1 VIAVDATRA
10 PIAGGLELTN
20 FGSSATA
27 AAAANTSTSSSNSS
41 ALNSSSGSSSGGVE
55 VLRGEQHTAR
65 VIWRPRKPGKLRE
78 TLHFKLDGKWPL
90 QVVVTGEALAA
101 GAAGRR
107 GSARG
112 RSTTSSSSGRA
123 APLQLYGYGGDPTDA
138 AATAIL
144 GKRRALSPD
153 GKENAAADAAAR
165 RAHMLQWSAEATKG
179 LRLSATS
186 VNTAANTSSS
196 ANSSKNQLDASGE
209 AEGGAQQPARK
220 KAKGLAGSSVNTSSS
235 NGNGGSSSAKTALLR
250 KSLHDK
256 RWAEKQAESFTAW
269 LNFALLPKAE
279 WGGSSDDS
287 DATPS
292 AAMNSTISNSSASGN
307 SSSSAVSQSM
317 FSKVRA
323 ARGEARARQRA
334 MLLYRSPEL
343 SGMRAAVADKV
354 CTLYPYTLDVYIR
367 VLCSSW
373 HVLLSSAKRPILY
386 SA

>member
-1 VIAVDATRA
+1 
-10 PIAGGLELTN
+10 
-20 FGSSATA
+20 
-27 AAAANTSTSSSNSS
+27 
-41 ALNSSSGSSSGGVE
+41 

-107 GSARG
+107 GSVRG
-112 RSTTSSSSGRA
+112 RSTASSSRA

-165 RAHMLQWSAEATKG
+165 RAHMLKWSAEATKG

-196 ANSSKNQLDASGE
+196 VNSSKNQLDASGE

-235 NGNGGSSSAKTALLR
+235 GSGISGSSSAKTALLR

-279 WGGSSDDS
+279 WGGSSDNS
-287 DATPS
+287 DTPPS
-292 AAMNSTISNSSASGN
+292 TTMNSTNNTGNNSVSN

-354 CTLYPYTLDVYIR
+354 CIHAYTQSIFTYPYFVVHSVCSFMITSPCTVLSLALIDVR
-367 VLCSSW
+367 T
-373 HVLLSSAKRPILY
+373 
-386 SA
+386 

>member
-1 VIAVDATRA
+1 VDATRA

-20 FGSSATA
+20 FGSSTA
-27 AAAANTSTSSSNSS
+27 AAASAASATNTTSSSSVPS
-41 ALNSSSGSSSGGVE
+41 TSGGVE

-101 GAAGRR
+101 GSAAGRR
-107 GSARG
+107 GSSARG
-112 RSTTSSSSGRA
+112 RAAAVSSRA

-165 RAHMLQWSAEATKG
+165 RAHMLKWSAEATKG

-186 VNTAANTSSS
+186 VNTAANTSI
-196 ANSSKNQLDASGE
+196 NSSKNQLDVTGE
-209 AEGGAQQPARK
+209 VEGGAQQPARK
-220 KAKGLAGSSVNTSSS
+220 KAKGLAGSSVNTS
-235 NGNGGSSSAKTALLR
+235 GSGASGSSAKTALLR

-279 WGGSSDDS
+279 WGGSSDD
-287 DATPS
+287 DT
-292 AAMNSTISNSSASGN
+292 AMSSVSNSVSNSSST
-307 SSSSAVSQSM
+307 SAVSQSM
-317 FSKVRA
+317 FSKVQA

-354 CTLYPYTLDVYIR
+354 
-367 VLCSSW
+367 
-373 HVLLSSAKRPILY
+373 
-386 SA
+386 